1 MAGSTIINNRLM
13 RQAVENAITLMTHD
27 RLNERLAAS
36 TVSTIEEITI
46 SEPTVTV
53 ASGPQPVQ
61 TSVSTLVQQ
70 SVPVP
75 TSVPI
80 SVPQSVPKL
89 TQEGATASAVLN
101 TEPLGSRKVRDIRD
115 VFVLSDELRNV
126 VRTSK

>member
-1 MAGSTIINNRLM
+1 
-13 RQAVENAITLMTHD
+13 MTHD
-27 RLNERLAAS
+27 RFNERLAAS

-46 SEPTVTV
+46 SEPTATV
-53 ASGPQPVQ
+53 ASPTVTIASVPQPVP
-61 TSVSTLVQQ
+61 TFVPMPVQQ